1 VFWRVGAGG
10 ARCANS
16 RTAAHNVKAKTNA
29 SQPSQKTG
37 KVGGLERMSNTK
49 P

>member
-16 RTAAHNVKAKTNA
+16 QTGAHHVKAKTNA

-37 KVGGLERMSNTK
+37 KVGGLEHMSNTK